1 MFNTKNEG
9 EIWWYDPNFFF
20 CVCVC
25 VYLSRATPMGHGSS
39 QPEVQLELQPLA
51 CAIATATPH
60 LSRICDRH
68 HSPQPSQIPNPLSKA
83 RDGTCVLM
91 DTIGSVNGWAKTG
104 SPFFFFSFFLGP
116 HPQHMEVPVLW
127 GQIGATAASLCHS
140 HSNTGSEPHLRP
152 TPQLRA
158 TLDP

>member
-1 MFNTKNEG
+1 MKNQNPIWEQNDSKVDFK
-9 EIWWYDPNFFF
+9 EICLTLKMKMKFDNMILISFF

-25 VYLSRATPMGHGSS
+25 VYLSRATPMGHGGS

-51 CAIATATPH
+51 CAIATATPN

-68 HSPQPSQIPNPLSKA
+68 HSPQQSQIPNPLSKA

-104 SPFFFFSFFLGP
+104 SPFFFF
-116 HPQHMEVPVLW
+116 
-127 GQIGATAASLCHS
+127 
-140 HSNTGSEPHLRP
+140 
-152 TPQLRA
+152 LRA
-158 TLDP
+158 TPTTYGGSRAMGSNWSHSCRPMS